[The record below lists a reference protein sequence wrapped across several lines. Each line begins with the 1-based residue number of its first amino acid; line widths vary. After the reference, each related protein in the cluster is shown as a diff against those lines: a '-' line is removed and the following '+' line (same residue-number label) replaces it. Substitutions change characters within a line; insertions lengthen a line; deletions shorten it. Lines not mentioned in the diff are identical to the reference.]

1 MADIYQCDAE
11 GAMAPKV
18 RRLFTNIRKIVCTCA
33 HRGSANVRNSLY
45 IKLRLFLAILA
56 RGHENLVQALGRYGG
71 SVGVVTVDI
80 EGLDLEQ
87 TSEKF

>member
-1 MADIYQCDAE
+1 MQKVQWRLRYGAYLPTSGKSCARALTADQRMF
-11 GAMAPKV
+11 G
-18 RRLFTNIRKIVCTCA
+18 T
-33 HRGSANVRNSLY
+33 SLY